1 MSERICWNVILLQ
14 TLQQPNNKQ
23 DPMGENF
30 FQARITMGEKYT
42 SIRRFDISSLA
53 IQMCL
58 LFKN

>member
-30 FQARITMGEKYT
+30 FQARITMGENTQAFEDST
-42 SIRRFDISSLA
+42 SLH
-53 IQMCL
+53 
-58 LFKN
+58 